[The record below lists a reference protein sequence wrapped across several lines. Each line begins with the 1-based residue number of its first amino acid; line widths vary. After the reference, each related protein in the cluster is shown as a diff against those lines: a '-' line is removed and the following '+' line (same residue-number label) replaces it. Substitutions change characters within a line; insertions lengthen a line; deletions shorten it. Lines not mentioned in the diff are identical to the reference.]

1 MKRGMIMSSISNIGH
16 FVLPNDA
23 LANLT
28 AIYRRIGQNEAMYQV
43 LKADIDRVVEQTVQR
58 DGYFL
63 ARILDL
69 KITDTRMRLILTKD
83 SNPRNKEE
91 KTLSQIKEVLRKIQK
106 HYPKMRHQSNDLLD
120 FANFIYGHYGEVKF
134 AYAEA
139 DRRAVL
145 QSQAKKSKRLIIDE
159 INEKVENYL
168 EKREYERLIVY
179 SHYYI
184 DFFNIAPFTSHNHAT
199 GLLLLYLLIL
209 KGEIEAFRYISFFEI
224 LYGEYPAFIK
234 ELQNAS
240 VNWREGLSQTLGFV
254 RFIFRFILQGYE
266 KADAVINEYK
276 FDATLNKSDNIENT
290 IYRLPKIFTKEEI
303 RIQHPYVSE
312 STINRT
318 LLKMREAGCI
328 RPLGKGR
335 SAKWI
340 RIEND

>member
-1 MKRGMIMSSISNIGH
+1 MSSISNIGH

-28 AIYRRIGQNEAMYQV
+28 EIYRWIGRNEEMYRV
-43 LKADIDRVVEQTVQR
+43 FKSDIDRVVEQTVQR

-69 KITDTRMRLILTKD
+69 NITDTRMRLILTKD

-91 KTLSQIKEVLRKIQK
+91 RTLFRIKEALAKMQK
-106 HYPKMRHQSNDLLD
+106 HYKQMRHQSNDLLD
-120 FANFIYGHYGEVKF
+120 YVNFIFGHYGEVKF

-159 INEKVENYL
+159 INEKIEL
-168 EKREYERLIVY
+168 FLDKKEYEKLIVY

-184 DFFNIAPFTSHNHAT
+184 DFFNIAPFTDYNHAA
-199 GLLLLYLLIL
+199 GLLLLYLLML
-209 KGEIEAFRYISFFEI
+209 KGEIEAFRYISFFEL
-224 LYGEYPAFIK
+224 LYGEYPGFLK

-240 VNWREGLSQTLGFV
+240 VNWKEGLAQTLGFV

-266 KADAVINEYK
+266 KAEAVMNEYK
-276 FDATLNKSDNIENT
+276 FDSTLTKCDNIENT
-290 IYRLPKIFTKEEI
+290 IFHLPRIFTKEEI
-303 RIQHPYVSE
+303 RMQHPYVSE

-318 LLKMREAGCI
+318 LIKMRESGI
-328 RPLGKGR
+328 IKPLGKGR
-335 SAKWI
+335 SAKWV
-340 RIEND
+340 RIAND